1 MNDHGDVRNKELVR
15 SFKANFLGPY
25 KVYEKVSDVNYRVE
39 LPPSSRRDD
48 LFHISQLK
56 LKKRLPDSYDGPL
69 PVAAAAQIFKKYKND
84 DIEMEL
90 VDILQHKKKA
100 KGFIME
106 VQFLDSSTE
115 WVTMSSLKKTAPRL
129 LADYLSS
136 HSLT

>member
-15 SFKANFLGPY
+15 SLKANFLGPY

-56 LKKRLPDSYDGPL
+56 LKKRLPDPYDGPL

-136 HSLT
+136 HPLN